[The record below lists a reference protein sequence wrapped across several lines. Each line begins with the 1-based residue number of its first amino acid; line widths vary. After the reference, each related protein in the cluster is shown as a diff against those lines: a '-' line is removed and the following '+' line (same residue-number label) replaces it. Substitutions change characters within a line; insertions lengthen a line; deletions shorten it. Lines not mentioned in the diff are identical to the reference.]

1 VTNGLSPIDTWQK
14 KIRHLRRFLRGW
26 AKNKSGVY
34 KKERDRL
41 TKIIDDL
48 DIKAESSPLDAKDR
62 ELLRHANEKIGKL
75 RRDEESKWAQ
85 RAKVKFIQEGGN
97 NTKYFHL
104 MANGKYRKKRIFQLE
119 QDEGTIIG
127 EENLKIYISDYYKK
141 LFGRRPKIIL
151 LCVRI

>member
-1 VTNGLSPIDTWQK
+1 
-14 KIRHLRRFLRGW
+14 LRRFLRGW
-26 AKNKSGVY
+26 AKNKSGEY

-48 DIKAESSPLDAKDR
+48 DIKAESSPLNETESKM
-62 ELLRHANEKIGKL
+62 LRSANDKIGKL

-104 MANGKYRKKRIFQLE
+104 MANGRYRKKRIFQLE
-119 QDEGTIIG
+119 QEEGTIIG
-127 EENLKIYISDYYKK
+127 EENLRLYISNFYKK
-141 LFGRRPKIIL
+141 FFWSNG
-151 LCVRI
+151 